1 MKLDRLI
8 GIITV
13 LQQKGKVTAPYLA
26 EKFEVSKRTINRDI
40 EALCLAGI
48 PIVTEQGAGGGI
60 SIMKGFSI
68 DTTVFTE
75 EELRSVFVGL
85 KSLDSVSKNSKSALL
100 TEKIGGVIPVEEN
113 MLIDLSSFYKE
124 DLSDKIELL
133 KKAIDSRRRVT
144 FRYYYAKG
152 EEDKLIEP
160 ALVLFKWSSWYI
172 LGFCPDR
179 GDFRM
184 YKLTRLWDLQITDEA
199 FEPRAIPQD
208 TLRFD
213 GAVEDNILVSALY
226 NASEKFRLVDEYGPY
241 SFTVTEDGRLRAKF
255 GFRSEESAL
264 QWFLGFGGNVEILA
278 PEAFR
283 RLYIK
288 ELKRTLKI
296 YEDT

>member
-8 GIITV
+8 GIITT
-13 LQQKGKVTAPYLA
+13 LQKKGKVTAPYLA
-26 EKFEVSKRTINRDI
+26 EKFEVSKRTISRDI

-60 SIMKGFSI
+60 SIMEGFSI

-100 TEKIGGVIPVEEN
+100 TEKIGGVIPAAEN
-113 MLIDLSSFYKE
+113 MLIDLSAFYKE
-124 DLSDKIELL
+124 ALSDKIELL
-133 KKAIDSRRRVT
+133 KKAIDSCRRVT
-144 FRYYYAKG
+144 FRYYYEKG

-160 ALVLFKWSSWYI
+160 ALVIFKWSSWYV

-184 YKLTRLWDLQITDEA
+184 YKLTRLWELSITDEE
-199 FEPRAIPQD
+199 FTPRDIPAEKM
-208 TLRFD
+208 RFD
-213 GAVEDNILVSALY
+213 GAVEDNIIVSALY
-226 NASEKFRLVDEYGPY
+226 DASEKFRLVDEYGPY
-241 SFTVTEDGRLRAKF
+241 CFTVTEDGRLRARF
-255 GFRSEESAL
+255 GFRSEKSAL
-264 QWFLGFGGNVEILA
+264 RWFLSFGSRVEVTA
-278 PEAFR
+278 PEEFR
-283 RLYIK
+283 QVYLT
-288 ELKRTLKI
+288 ELRRTVKI

>member
-8 GIITV
+8 GIITT

-26 EKFEVSKRTINRDI
+26 EKFEVSKRTISRDI

-60 SIMKGFSI
+60 SIMEGFSI

-124 DLSDKIELL
+124 ALSDKIELL

-144 FRYYYAKG
+144 FRYYYEKG

-160 ALVLFKWSSWYI
+160 ALVIFKWSSWYI

-179 GDFRM
+179 DDFRM
-184 YKLTRLWDLQITDEA
+184 YKLTRLWELSITDEE
-199 FEPRAIPQD
+199 FTPRDIPAEKMS
-208 TLRFD
+208 FD

-226 NASEKFRLVDEYGPY
+226 DASEKFRLVDAYGPY
-241 SFTVTEDGRLRAKF
+241 SFTVTNDGRLRAEF
-255 GFRSEESAL
+255 GFRSEKSAL
-264 QWFLGFGGNVEILA
+264 QWFLGFGGNVEILS

-283 RLYIK
+283 QVYIN
-288 ELKRTLKI
+288 ELRKALKI

>member
-26 EKFEVSKRTINRDI
+26 KKFEVSKRTINRDI

-124 DLSDKIELL
+124 DLSEKIELL

-184 YKLTRLWDLQITDEA
+184 YKLTRLWDLQITDET

-226 NASEKFRLVDEYGPY
+226 DASEKFRLVDEYGPY

-264 QWFLGFGGNVEILA
+264 QWFLSFGSRVEVTA

>member
-8 GIITV
+8 GIITT

-26 EKFEVSKRTINRDI
+26 EKFEVSKRTISRDI

-60 SIMKGFSI
+60 SIMDGFSI

-100 TEKIGGVIPVEEN
+100 TEKIGGVVPVTEN
-113 MLIDLSSFYKE
+113 MLIDLSAFYKE

-144 FRYYYAKG
+144 FRYYYEKG

-160 ALVLFKWSSWYI
+160 ALVIFKWSSWYV

-179 GDFRM
+179 DDFRM
-184 YKLTRLWDLQITDEA
+184 YKLTRLWELSITDEE
-199 FEPRAIPQD
+199 FTPRDIPAEKM
-208 TLRFD
+208 RFD
-213 GAVEDNILVSALY
+213 GAVEDNIIVSALY
-226 NASEKFRLVDEYGPY
+226 DASEKFRLVEEYGPCC
-241 SFTVTEDGRLRAKF
+241 FTVTEDGRLRAKF
-255 GFRSEESAL
+255 GFRSEKSAL
-264 QWFLGFGGNVEILA
+264 RWFLSFGSRVEVTA
-278 PEAFR
+278 PEEFR
-283 RLYIK
+283 QVYLT
-288 ELKRTLKI
+288 ELRRTVKI

>member
-8 GIITV
+8 GIITT

-26 EKFEVSKRTINRDI
+26 EKFEVSKRTISRDI

-60 SIMKGFSI
+60 SIMEGFSI

-100 TEKIGGVIPVEEN
+100 TEKIGGVIPTTEN
-113 MLIDLSSFYKE
+113 MLIDLSAFYKE
-124 DLSDKIELL
+124 ALSDKIELL

-144 FRYYYAKG
+144 FRYYYEKG

-160 ALVLFKWSSWYI
+160 ALVIFKWSSWYV

-184 YKLTRLWDLQITDEA
+184 YKLTRLWELTITDEE
-199 FEPRAIPQD
+199 FTPRDIPAEKM
-208 TLRFD
+208 RFD
-213 GAVEDNILVSALY
+213 GAVEDNIMVSALY
-226 NASEKFRLVDEYGPY
+226 GASEKFRLVDEYGPY
-241 SFTVTEDGRLRAKF
+241 CFTVTEDGRLRAEF
-255 GFRSEESAL
+255 GFRSEKSAL
-264 QWFLGFGGNVEILA
+264 QWFLSFGSRVEILA

-283 RLYIK
+283 QVYIN
-288 ELKRTLKI
+288 ELRKALKI

>member
-8 GIITV
+8 GIITT

-26 EKFEVSKRTINRDI
+26 DKFEVSKRTISRDI

-113 MLIDLSSFYKE
+113 MLIDLSSFYKDALAE
-124 DLSDKIELL
+124 KIELL

-144 FRYYYAKG
+144 FRYYYAKV

-160 ALVLFKWSSWYI
+160 ALIVFKWSSWYI
-172 LGFCPDR
+172 FGFCPER
-179 GDFRM
+179 NGFRM
-184 YKLTRLWDLQITDEA
+184 YKLTRLWELSVTDES
-199 FEPRAIPQD
+199 FEPRVVPQD
-208 TLRFD
+208 MLCFNSATEDKMLIS
-213 GAVEDNILVSALY
+213 AVYD
-226 NASEKFRLVDEYGPY
+226 ASEKFRLVDEYGPY
-241 SFTVTEDGRLRAKF
+241 SFTVTEDGRLRAEF

-264 QWFLGFGGNVEILA
+264 QWFLSFGGKVEILS
-278 PEAFR
+278 PESFR
-283 RLYIK
+283 QVYIN
-288 ELKRTLKI
+288 ELRRTLKI

>member
-8 GIITV
+8 GIITT

-85 KSLDSVSKNSKSALL
+85 KSLDSVSKHSRSALL

-113 MLIDLSSFYKE
+113 MIIDLSSFYKDSLAE
-124 DLSDKIELL
+124 KIEIL
-133 KKAIDSRRRVT
+133 KEAIDSRRRVT
-144 FRYYYAKG
+144 FRYYYSKG

-160 ALVLFKWSSWYI
+160 ALVVFKWSSWYI
-172 LGFCPDR
+172 FGFCPERD
-179 GDFRM
+179 GFRM
-184 YKLTRLWDLQITDEA
+184 YKLTRLWELSVTEES
-199 FEPRAIPQD
+199 FEPREIPQNM
-208 TLRFD
+208 LCFN
-213 GAVEDNILVSALY
+213 GATEDNISVTALY
-226 NASEKFRLVDEYGPY
+226 GASEKFRLVDEYGPY
-241 SFTVTEDGRLRAKF
+241 CFTEAEDGRLLAEF

-264 QWFLGFGGNVEILA
+264 QWFLSFGSRVEILS

-283 RLYIK
+283 KVYSD
-288 ELKRTLKI
+288 ELRRTVQI